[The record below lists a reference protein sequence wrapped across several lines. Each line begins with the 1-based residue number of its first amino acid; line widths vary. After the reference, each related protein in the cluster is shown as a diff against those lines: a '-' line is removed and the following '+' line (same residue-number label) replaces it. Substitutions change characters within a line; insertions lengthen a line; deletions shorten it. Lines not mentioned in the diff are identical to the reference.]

1 MGLLPKKK
9 KQPTMTREQAL
20 ACIPVHNNVVAWEV
34 QEDDTVY
41 IEYNLVLKPFLHS
54 IFKRFS
60 GDLTEPPVRKIQLD
74 QLGSSVWQMID
85 GKRSTADIILEF
97 SNRQQVSTQEAE
109 QSITIYLRELGKR
122 GLIGMR

>member
-1 MGLLPKKK
+1 
-9 KQPTMTREQAL
+9 MTREQAL

-60 GDLTEPPVRKIQLD
+60 GDLTEQPVRKIQLD